1 MFQTS
6 GQARQPGT
14 WPWDFRVLLR
24 TPVPSLAATQ
34 PSLPWGHVSEPFL
47 CVSHCIRFPAW
58 RGKVS
63 RGRNTVRGPMS
74 TVCLLHG
81 MDSFL
86 AEVLRFVEAA
96 GRLRR
101 RTGLKFARF
110 TVFPGLDPSGAFE
123 SRAVVWGTREE
134 RGA

>member
-1 MFQTS
+1 M
-6 GQARQPGT
+6 
-14 WPWDFRVLLR
+14 
-24 TPVPSLAATQ
+24 
-34 PSLPWGHVSEPFL
+34 
-47 CVSHCIRFPAW
+47 
-58 RGKVS
+58 
-63 RGRNTVRGPMS
+63 
-74 TVCLLHG
+74 
-81 MDSFL
+81 
-86 AEVLRFVEAA
+86 VEAA